1 MKATRPSVLIA
12 AFVAAGLVVGAIVWT
27 TYSSLPPMPRGAVI
41 TAVLVAL
48 VEGALAWSV
57 RVRLHALREA
67 RLDPKPRAE
76 NTRIKPIEPMLVAR
90 YAALARASSLAGALV
105 TGAWVAVLVVL
116 ANHRSVDAVDND
128 RRVAIAGVISGIV
141 LVGAALY
148 LEWVCRAPPP
158 EQEREQR
165 HAHAA

>member
-1 MKATRPSVLIA
+1 MKTTHPSVLIV
-12 AFVAAGLVVGAIVWT
+12 AFVGGGLVVGAIVGT
-27 TYSSLPPMPRGAVI
+27 AYSSLPPMPRGAVI

-48 VEGALAWSV
+48 VEGALALSV
-57 RVRLHALREA
+57 RRRLQALREA
-67 RLDPKPRAE
+67 RKDPKPRAE
-76 NTRIKPIEPMLVAR
+76 NTRITPIEPMLVAR

-116 ANHRSVDAVDND
+116 ANHRSVDAVDAD
-128 RRVAIAGVISGIV
+128 RRVSIAGVISGVV
-141 LVGAALY
+141 LVAAALF

-158 EQEREQR
+158 QQEQKQP